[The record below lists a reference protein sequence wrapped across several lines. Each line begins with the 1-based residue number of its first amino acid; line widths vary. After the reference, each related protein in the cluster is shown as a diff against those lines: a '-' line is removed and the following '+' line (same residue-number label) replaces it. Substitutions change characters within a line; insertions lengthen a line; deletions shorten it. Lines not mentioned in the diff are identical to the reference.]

1 MSCAVINGR
10 FKRLVEAKKI
20 VNSATKKWSLTKS
33 DHQNKEYVDSYTH
46 SRACLIIYCC
56 PASADVLYFLILHGL
71 HTQELGFTSPQLR
84 VVQHEV
90 GRMFGNFVC
99 SNCNRS
105 WYSAYTWS
113 GKGQECQ
120 RCLTMNLPKELR
132 PLLRQGSSNPDRP
145 HDEVH
150 CQRCQELG
158 HSCKNAPPVVVSVTT
173 TVETQDDDEGDDDVS
188 VACTD
193 TSEDSNDANQDDATE
208 DITPVGSEDEAE
220 RNENGFE
227 KEMENLKLE
236 N

>member
-1 MSCAVINGR
+1 MASDEGVVGSGP
-10 FKRLVEAKKI
+10 RLVAKYKCACGYKWKVQKTRGGKKNCKCCYKEVEPYKI
-20 VNSATKKWSLTKS
+20 RPPKK
-33 DHQNKEYVDSYTH
+33 
-46 SRACLIIYCC
+46 
-56 PASADVLYFLILHGL
+56 G
-71 HTQELGFTSPQLR
+71 ELGFTSPQLR

-90 GRMFGNFVC
+90 GRMFGTFVC

-105 WYSAYTWS
+105 WYSAYAWS

-132 PLLRQGSSNPDRP
+132 PLLHQGSSNPDRP
-145 HDEVH
+145 HDEAH

-173 TVETQDDDEGDDDVS
+173 TVETQNDDEGDDDVS

-208 DITPVGSEDEAE
+208 DVTPVGSEDEAE
-220 RNENGFE
+220 RNENELE